1 VEPVAEPKPKEAHHN
16 AGAFLGPDLMAPVPM
31 RTLSDEYHDGPA
43 EPEDSDRV
51 PPPEFPGWVRRLRD
65 QLAAMAKRR

>member
-1 VEPVAEPKPKEAHHN
+1 MGEPKPKEPQRN
-16 AGAFLGPDLMAPVPM
+16 AGAFLGPDLLAPVPM

-51 PPPEFPGWVRRLRD
+51 PPPEAPGWVRRLRD
-65 QLAAMAKRR
+65 QLAGMGKRR